1 MSSRNRRLAA
11 ALFLALACLS
21 AIPRAAIKPG
31 DPLPDLGAP
40 AGMPA
45 TEGRVV
51 MLDFFASWCAPCRAS
66 FPVYAKLHE
75 EFAPKGLVIVA
86 VGVDE
91 KESAHEAF
99 LARLDPPFFTLHD
112 RDHSSVSEVGVPVM
126 PTSYLFGRD
135 GRMRSIHTGFH
146 GKRTNEELRAAIERL
161 LSEAP

>member
-1 MSSRNRRLAA
+1 MSSRNRPLGTLLVA
-11 ALFLALACLS
+11 ALIAAS
-21 AIPRAAIKPG
+21 AARAELNPG
-31 DPLPDLGAP
+31 DPLPGLGGP

-45 TEGRVV
+45 TDGRVV

-66 FPVYAKLHE
+66 FPVYAKLHG
-75 EFAPKGLVIVA
+75 EFAPKGLVIIA

-91 KESAHEAF
+91 KKSAHEAF
-99 LARLDPPFFTLHD
+99 LARLKPPFFTMHD
-112 RDHSSVSEVGVPVM
+112 HDQSIVSAVGVPVM

-146 GKRTNEELRAAIERL
+146 GKRTNEELRAAIETL